1 MRAIAIVLLLLA
13 GLASSLA
20 PAGAHADEPDE
31 AQLSEHGHYVNR
43 SGQNVHAPAHTR
55 NGQPPSGATARCR
68 DGSYSFS
75 KHRSGTCSGHHGV
88 ADWL

>member
-1 MRAIAIVLLLLA
+1 MRKIPLLLLLLA
-13 GLASSLA
+13 GLASGLA
-20 PAGAHADEPDE
+20 PACAYAREPDE
-31 AQLSEHGHYVNR
+31 AQLREHGHYVNQ
-43 SGQNVHAPAHTR
+43 SGQSVHAPAHSR
-55 NGQPPSGATARCR
+55 NGQAPSGATARCR